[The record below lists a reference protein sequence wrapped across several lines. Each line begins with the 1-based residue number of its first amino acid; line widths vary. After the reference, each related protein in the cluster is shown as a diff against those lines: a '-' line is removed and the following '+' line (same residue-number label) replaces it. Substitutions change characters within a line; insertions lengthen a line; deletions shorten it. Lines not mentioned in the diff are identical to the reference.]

1 MNESESQISV
11 ASEQSSQMS
20 DFDISEQ
27 DEEEFLG
34 LDFDKQAEV
43 SSEKSESYLKMLF
56 RALNKSLKGDLE
68 EDFITFDSRRHI
80 DDLFNRMERIAVN
93 FEGVKKQESIFAEYL
108 LKIYRTNYQ
117 YFPYMIKRNKK
128 PNQTASKK
136 IQKPKDRAQ
145 KK

>member
-1 MNESESQISV
+1 
-11 ASEQSSQMS
+11 
-20 DFDISEQ
+20 
-27 DEEEFLG
+27 
-34 LDFDKQAEV
+34 
-43 SSEKSESYLKMLF
+43 MLF

-136 IQKPKDRAQ
+136 IQKPKDRA
-145 KK
+145 